1 MLVFGC
7 VLALFPLVFVL
18 LAKRNALFI
27 FWGVISRP
35 FLGFLWGHPS
45 VSLCSSCWICWGSLG
60 TPSWVPPGPIFVN
73 PVASDAPAL
82 GSPWE
87 FSMMQLELPS
97 PDWWRA
103 LGDRGP

>member
-1 MLVFGC
+1 MSII
-7 VLALFPLVFVL
+7 
-18 LAKRNALFI
+18 NAPWVQKHGLN
-27 FWGVISRP
+27 R
-35 FLGFLWGHPS
+35 
-45 VSLCSSCWICWGSLG
+45 